1 MLRCCLLA
9 GLWMGLSGCIAGT
22 PRVPEG
28 TALQAYSDEP
38 YAKVLSAVVK
48 GEDGL
53 VDYHAFADDPAL
65 ERELDVYMNAL
76 ARFGP
81 DESRG
86 AFPTAEHELAYYLN
100 AYNAAMIRLWLDKG
114 GAEASPTRKVNWLA
128 WFISEGFKID
138 GGGVTLDHLEQRVIR
153 PRYSDGRIH
162 FALIC
167 GALSCPP
174 LLDEPYRAERL
185 GEQMDAIGRAWL
197 NQPDG
202 LRMEGDTAVMS
213 RIMKWYRGDF
223 DEMGGLRGVVDRY
236 AEEPLRSEALRAIDA
251 GRLKFMPYDW
261 TINLAVDEEVG
272 G

>member
-1 MLRCCLLA
+1 MLSRSVLGVFLLLA
-9 GLWMGLSGCIAGT
+9 GWLSLGGCIALT

-28 TALQAYSDEP
+28 AALESYSDEP
-38 YAKVLSAVVK
+38 YAAVLSAVVK

-53 VDYHAFADDPAL
+53 IDYHAFADDPAL
-65 ERELDVYMNAL
+65 EQQLDVYMNAL

-81 DESRG
+81 SESPG

-100 AYNAAMIRLWLDKG
+100 AYNAAMIRLWLEKG
-114 GAEASPTRKVNWLA
+114 GAEAEPDDKVNWVA
-128 WFISEGFKID
+128 WFISEGFRID
-138 GGGVTLDHLEQRVIR
+138 GRGMTLDYLEQWIIR
-153 PRYSDGRIH
+153 PGYPDGRIH

-185 GEQMDAIGRAWL
+185 GEQMDAIGRVWL

-213 RIMKWYRGDF
+213 RIMKWYRSDF
-223 DEMGGLRGVVDRY
+223 DAMGGLRGVVERY
-236 AEEPLRSEALRAIDA
+236 AEEPLRGEALRAIDA
-251 GRLKFMPYDW
+251 GRLEFMPYDW
-261 TINLAVDEEVG
+261 TINLAVD
-272 G
+272 